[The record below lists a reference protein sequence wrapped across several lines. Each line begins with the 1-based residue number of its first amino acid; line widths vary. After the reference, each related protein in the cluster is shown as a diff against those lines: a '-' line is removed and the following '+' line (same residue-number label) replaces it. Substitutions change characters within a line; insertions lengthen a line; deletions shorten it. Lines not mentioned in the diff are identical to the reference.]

1 MGDSFFY
8 TAIPSFTKLLLLCF
22 IREKLNIKTNDS
34 LSWNLN
40 GPISEFVGE
49 TSYLVLTF
57 LSPNVFFHE
66 LTIRYDMLCDP
77 IIPWAT
83 ITEYWISISYLRS
96 VNWLWKKWKK
106 DVISSLRQPP
116 GNIVSFFCISFL
128 QHVSVTKCHIIFFS
142 KILIKLS
149 SIQFVTI
156 SFMSNFIAWG
166 ADNFVW

>member
-40 GPISEFVGE
+40 CPISEFVGE

-106 DVISSLRQPP
+106 MLFLLCAYLPEIYLVSSVYPSYNTCLLQNVI
-116 GNIVSFFCISFL
+116 
-128 QHVSVTKCHIIFFS
+128 
-142 KILIKLS
+142 
-149 SIQFVTI
+149 
-156 SFMSNFIAWG
+156 
-166 ADNFVW
+166 